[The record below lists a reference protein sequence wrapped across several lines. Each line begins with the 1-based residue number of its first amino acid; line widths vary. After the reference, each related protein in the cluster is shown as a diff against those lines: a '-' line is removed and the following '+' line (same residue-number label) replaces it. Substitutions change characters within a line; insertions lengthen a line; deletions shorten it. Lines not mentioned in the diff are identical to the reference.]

1 MWKFFFFIM
10 LTNVKN
16 TDNIAICSED
26 ATYENGIFAF
36 FIIWIHILNKEV
48 AYDNK

>member
-1 MWKFFFFIM
+1 M

-26 ATYENGIFAF
+26 ATNENGIFAF
-36 FIIWIHILNKEV
+36 FIIRIHILNKEV